1 MNGVNLCT
9 VGPFWSF
16 LDAPWALVG
25 ATSTPFDRQKTDRK
39 PTATCSC
46 AVSCFCRFS
55 VGFGLPFCVNLCA
68 IGSESVKNHKY
79 RTRLGTNCVRTQA
92 KDHRLATQQTFK
104 TNGHKSNIKAPFP
117 LLERRVLD
125 LGPIHL
131 LLDVISFL
139 WNGVARTRSASR
151 CGCGSVSQRG

>member
-1 MNGVNLCT
+1 MVSISAPL
-9 VGPFWSF
+9 GPFGVFWM
-16 LDAPWALVG
+16 LLGRLWVLQVHPL
-25 ATSTPFDRQKTDRK
+25 TDRK
-39 PTATCSC
+39 RTETCSC
-46 AVSCFCRFS
+46 AVSCFYRFS
-55 VGFGLPFCVNLCA
+55 VGFWLPFCVNLCA